1 LETPRA
7 HKMEIIITFDKIDDE
22 NDELIFVVVDDDFLI
37 YERYE
42 KQIKIIMRLFNPNT
56 SVYIF
61 MIEREREM
69 R

>member
-1 LETPRA
+1 
-7 HKMEIIITFDKIDDE
+7 MEIIITFDKIDDE